1 MLDSL
6 EFSPASP
13 LKRLIRMDK
22 TNRTKDPNQP
32 REKRRSRV
40 RTSTAAML
48 NAEGGVE
55 KPKNTSRSRKEAVN
69 QFADL
74 TAVLSKKVVG
84 QPAATHVIVPYIQMF
99 QAGLAPEGRPVGV
112 FLLLGPTGTGKTKTV
127 EALAEVLHGS
137 EKNVLKVDC
146 GEFQMEH
153 EVAKLIGAPPGYLGH
168 RETQPMLTQQR
179 LNAVTSEHSNLSLV
193 LFDEI
198 EKAAPSMTRLLLG
211 VLDKGLLR
219 LGDNS
224 TVNFE
229 KSLVFL
235 TSNLGAREM
244 MREINPEFG
253 FQSARSVERKDL
265 GNKLQSI
272 ALVAVRKRFS
282 PEFVNRID
290 CIITYQPLT
299 IESLST
305 ILDQQITDLQKHVN
319 TRLGNRSFTLEVPLD
334 ARRFLLER
342 GTSSEYGARELNRT
356 IHRFLTQPLATLVA
370 TNQVDPGAR
379 VRVDVGE
386 SGDKL
391 AIRAQDSEAGAAP
404 ANPTVLIVDDNRD
417 LLHFLERL
425 MADAGWTLLTAES
438 AGEAKRLV
446 AGRRLDAALLDYMLP
461 DGNGVELG
469 VEVVRAAPNAL
480 VIVMTGTILP
490 PEEEALCEEHNFP
503 VLRKPFLA
511 SDVMEQIRSRLAP
524 ASGVV
529 RA

>member
-1 MLDSL
+1 MK
-6 EFSPASP
+6 EPERP
-13 LKRLIRMDK
+13 
-22 TNRTKDPNQP
+22 Q
-32 REKRRSRV
+32 EKRRSRG
-40 RTSTAAML
+40 RSAA
-48 NAEGGVE
+48 AAIIKSEGGVE
-55 KPKNTSRSRKEAVN
+55 KPKASPSRNRKPATDPVE
-69 QFADL
+69 DL
-74 TAVLSKKVVG
+74 TAVLSQKVVG
-84 QPAATHVIVPYIQMF
+84 QPAATRVIVPYIQMF

-168 RETQPMLTQQR
+168 RETQPMLTQQK
-179 LNAVTSEHSNLSLV
+179 LNAVTSEKCSLSLV

-229 KSLVFL
+229 KSVVFL

-244 MREINPEFG
+244 MKEINPDFG
-253 FQSARSVERKDL
+253 FQSVKSAARVDL
-265 GNKLQSI
+265 TNKLQNI
-272 ALVAVRKRFS
+272 ALVSVRKRFS

-299 IESLST
+299 AESLAA
-305 ILDQQITDLQKHVN
+305 ILDKQIVDLQSHVN
-319 TRLGNRSFTLEVPLD
+319 TRLGNRSFTLDVPFE
-334 ARRFLLER
+334 ARQFLLR
-342 GTSSEYGARELNRT
+342 NGTSAEYGARELNRT
-356 IHRFLTQPLATLVA
+356 IHRHLTQPLATLVA
-370 TNQVDPGAR
+370 TNQVSPGAR
-379 VRVDVGE
+379 VLVEVAEGD
-386 SGDKL
+386 DKL
-391 AIRAQDSEAGAAP
+391 NIRAQDAAGAPAP
-404 ANPTVLIVDDNRD
+404 AHPTVLLVDDNRD

-438 AGEAKRLV
+438 ATEAKRLMQQHKPN
-446 AGRRLDAALLDYMLP
+446 AALLDYMLP

-469 VEVVRAAPNAL
+469 VEFLQSVPQML

-490 PEEEALCEEHNFP
+490 PEEEALCEEHTFP

-511 SDVMEQIRSRLAP
+511 SDVMNQIRSRLLP
-524 ASGVV
+524 ASNSV

>member
-1 MLDSL
+1 
-6 EFSPASP
+6 
-13 LKRLIRMDK
+13 MDK
-22 TNRTKDPNQP
+22 PKGTQP
-32 REKRRSRV
+32 RSKKQA
-40 RTSTAAML
+40 TDA
-48 NAEGGVE
+48 VE
-55 KPKNTSRSRKEAVN
+55 
-69 QFADL
+69 DL
-74 TAVLSKKVVG
+74 TAILSQKVVG
-84 QPAATHVIVPYIQMF
+84 QPAATRVIVPYIQMY

-137 EKNVLKVDC
+137 EKNVLKIDC

-168 RETQPMLTQQR
+168 RETQPMLTQQK
-179 LNAVTSEHSNLSLV
+179 LNGVTSEKCNLSLV

-211 VLDKGLLR
+211 VLDKGILR

-224 TVNFE
+224 SVNFE

-244 MREINPEFG
+244 MREINPDFG
-253 FQSARSVERKDL
+253 FQAVKGMERSDL
-265 GNKLQSI
+265 ASKLQNI

-299 IESLST
+299 AESLT
-305 ILDQQITDLQKHVN
+305 AILDHHITDLQNHVN
-319 TRLGNRSFTLEVPLD
+319 TRLGNRSFTLEVPFES
-334 ARRFLLER
+334 RQFLLDK
-342 GTSSEYGARELNRT
+342 GTSAEYGARELNRT
-356 IHRFLTQPLATLVA
+356 IHRHLTQPLATLVA
-370 TNQVDPGAR
+370 TNQVSPGSR
-379 VRVDVGE
+379 VRVDVAEDGG
-386 SGDKL
+386 SL
-391 AIRAQDSEAGAAP
+391 HIRAVEQQTATAP
-404 ANPTVLIVDDNRD
+404 ANPTVLLVDDNRD

-425 MADAGWTLLTAES
+425 MADAGWNLLTAES
-438 AGEAKRLV
+438 ATEARRLV
-446 AGRRLDAALLDYMLP
+446 QESKPNAALLDFMLP

-469 VEVVRAAPNAL
+469 VDFLHGNPSLL

-490 PEEEALCEEHNFP
+490 AEEEALCEEHNFP

-511 SDVMEQIRSRLAP
+511 SDVMNQIRTRLIPTTGA
-524 ASGVV
+524 A

>member
-1 MLDSL
+1 VERSK
-6 EFSPASP
+6 S
-13 LKRLIRMDK
+13 
-22 TNRTKDPNQP
+22 TQP
-32 REKRRSRV
+32 S
-40 RTSTAAML
+40 
-48 NAEGGVE
+48 G
-55 KPKNTSRSRKEAVN
+55 RSRKPS
-69 QFADL
+69 ADPAENL
-74 TAVLSKKVVG
+74 IAILSQKVVG
-84 QPAATHVIVPYIQMF
+84 QPAATRVIVPYIQMF
-99 QAGLAPEGRPVGV
+99 QAGLAPEGRPVGI

-137 EKNVLKVDC
+137 EKNVLKIDC

-168 RETQPMLTQQR
+168 RETQPMLTQQK
-179 LNAVTSEHSNLSLV
+179 LNSVTSEKCSLSLV

-211 VLDKGLLR
+211 VLDKALLR

-244 MREINPEFG
+244 MRELHPDFG
-253 FQSARSVERKDL
+253 FQSSMPTERSDL
-265 GNKLQSI
+265 TSKLQNI

-299 IESLST
+299 PESLST
-305 ILDQQITDLQKHVN
+305 ILDQQISDLQSHVN
-319 TRLGNRSFTLEVPLD
+319 TRLGARSFALEVPFES
-334 ARRFLLER
+334 RQFLLR
-342 GTSSEYGARELNRT
+342 KGTSAEYGARELNRT
-356 IHRFLTQPLATLVA
+356 IHRHLTQPLATLVA
-370 TNQVDPGAR
+370 TGQVSPGAR
-379 VRVDVGE
+379 VRVEVADAGE
-386 SGDKL
+386 SLNIRSVEGD
-391 AIRAQDSEAGAAP
+391 ETVAP
-404 ANPTVLIVDDNRD
+404 AHPTVLLVDDNRD

-425 MADAGWTLLTAES
+425 MADAGWKLLTAES
-438 AGEAKRLV
+438 AGEAKKLV
-446 AGRRLDAALLDYMLP
+446 ANEKPNAALLDYMLP

-469 VEVVRAAPNAL
+469 VEFLQAHPQML

-490 PEEEALCEEHNFP
+490 AEEEALCEEHNFP

-511 SDVMEQIRSRLAP
+511 SDVMNQIRSRLRP
-524 ASGVV
+524 AAGAV
-529 RA
+529 RGA

>member
-1 MLDSL
+1 MK
-6 EFSPASP
+6 EP
-13 LKRLIRMDK
+13 
-22 TNRTKDPNQP
+22 NRPEQ
-32 REKRRSRV
+32 KRRMRV
-40 RTSTAAML
+40 KDSPTVIIKS
-48 NAEGGVE
+48 EGGLD
-55 KPKNTSRSRKEAVN
+55 KAKGTQNRSKRQAADPIE
-69 QFADL
+69 DL
-74 TAVLSKKVVG
+74 TAVLSQKVVG
-84 QPAATHVIVPYIQMF
+84 QPAATQVIVPYIQMF

-168 RETQPMLTQQR
+168 RETQPMLNQQK
-179 LNAVTSEHSNLSLV
+179 LNSVTSESCALSLV

-211 VLDKGLLR
+211 VLDKGILR

-244 MREINPEFG
+244 MREINPDFG
-253 FQSARSVERKDL
+253 FQSVKAAERSDL
-265 GNKLQSI
+265 ISKLQNI
-272 ALVAVRKRFS
+272 ALISVRKRFS

-299 IESLST
+299 PESLSA
-305 ILDQQITDLQKHVN
+305 ILDQHITELQNHVN
-319 TRLGNRSFTLEVPLD
+319 TRLGNRSFNLEVPPET
-334 ARRFLLER
+334 REFLLEK
-342 GTSSEYGARELNRT
+342 GTSAEYGARELNRT
-356 IHRFLTQPLATLVA
+356 IHRMLTQPLATMVA
-370 TNQVDPGAR
+370 TNGVTPGAR
-379 VRVDVGE
+379 LRVEVAANREKLDIRVLE
-386 SGDKL
+386 SSP
-391 AIRAQDSEAGAAP
+391 ASAP
-404 ANPTVLIVDDNRD
+404 VHPTVLLVDDNRD

-438 AGEAKRLV
+438 ATEAKRLV
-446 AGRRLDAALLDYMLP
+446 HQHRPNAALLDYMLP

-469 VEVVRAAPNAL
+469 VEFLQNVPDAL

-511 SDVMEQIRSRLAP
+511 SDVMNQIRSRLRP
-524 ASGVV
+524 AGGAV
-529 RA
+529 RGA

>member
-1 MLDSL
+1 VNRSQATIIKA
-6 EFSPASP
+6 EAGV
-13 LKRLIRMDK
+13 DK
-22 TNRTKDPNQP
+22 PKGTQP
-32 REKRRSRV
+32 RSKKQA
-40 RTSTAAML
+40 TDAA
-48 NAEGGVE
+48 E
-55 KPKNTSRSRKEAVN
+55 
-69 QFADL
+69 DL
-74 TAVLSKKVVG
+74 TAILSQKVVG
-84 QPAATHVIVPYIQMF
+84 QPAATRVIVPYIQMY

-137 EKNVLKVDC
+137 EKNVLKIDC

-168 RETQPMLTQQR
+168 RETQPMLTQQK
-179 LNAVTSEHSNLSLV
+179 LNGVTSEKCNLSLV

-211 VLDKGLLR
+211 VLDKGILR

-224 TVNFE
+224 SVNFE

-244 MREINPEFG
+244 MREINPDFG
-253 FQSARSVERKDL
+253 FQAVKGMERSDL
-265 GNKLQSI
+265 ASKLQNI

-299 IESLST
+299 AESLT
-305 ILDQQITDLQKHVN
+305 AILDHHITDLQNHVN
-319 TRLGNRSFTLEVPLD
+319 TRLGNRSFTLEVPFES
-334 ARRFLLER
+334 RQFLLDK
-342 GTSSEYGARELNRT
+342 GTSAEYGARELNRT
-356 IHRFLTQPLATLVA
+356 IHRHLTQPLATLVA
-370 TNQVDPGAR
+370 TNQVSPGSR
-379 VRVDVGE
+379 VRVDVAEDGG
-386 SGDKL
+386 SL
-391 AIRAQDSEAGAAP
+391 HIRAVEQQTATAP
-404 ANPTVLIVDDNRD
+404 ANPTVLLVDDNRD

-425 MADAGWTLLTAES
+425 MADAGWNLLTAES
-438 AGEAKRLV
+438 ATEARRLV
-446 AGRRLDAALLDYMLP
+446 QESKPNAALLDFMLP

-469 VEVVRAAPNAL
+469 VDFLHGNPSLL

-490 PEEEALCEEHNFP
+490 AEEEALCEEHNFP

-511 SDVMEQIRSRLAP
+511 SDVMNQIRTRLIPTTGA
-524 ASGVV
+524 A